1 MSLAR
6 LLSDQRGRLNTLT
19 QLLEHELEQLT
30 ASQVDGDA
38 LAQLARRKQ
47 ELLAEMERME
57 TLRRQ
62 VQARLGYAEGPAGAR
77 TAAEEA
83 GCLEEWDACL
93 AATERTARLNDLAG
107 ELLQMRASH
116 NQKMLDF
123 IHQIADKTLYE
134 PSGRTSRQP
143 ARLNTSA

>member
-57 TLRRQ
+57 LS
-62 VQARLGYAEGPAGAR
+62 L
-77 TAAEEA
+77 
-83 GCLEEWDACL
+83 
-93 AATERTARLNDLAG
+93 
-107 ELLQMRASH
+107 
-116 NQKMLDF
+116 
-123 IHQIADKTLYE
+123 IHI
-134 PSGRTSRQP
+134 
-143 ARLNTSA
+143 